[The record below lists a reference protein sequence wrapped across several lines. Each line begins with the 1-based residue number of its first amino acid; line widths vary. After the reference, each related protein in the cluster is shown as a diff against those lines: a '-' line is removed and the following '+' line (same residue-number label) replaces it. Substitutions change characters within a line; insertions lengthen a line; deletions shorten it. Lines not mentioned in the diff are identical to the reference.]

1 SRRRHTRS
9 TRDWSS
15 DVCSSDL
22 PSAPAGNP
30 TAPSGAES
38 AVRQVIA
45 GYVRAIE
52 TKDIALFKTLKPD
65 LSSDEEKRLQEAF
78 KSIPFQQV
86 GITIDAVE
94 VDGPRAVVRASRQDS
109 INGTPTRPHQQTFR
123 LVRKDGAWSIQSIG
137 Q

>member
-1 SRRRHTRS
+1 VA
-9 TRDWSS
+9 SS
-15 DVCSSDL
+15 PAL
-22 PSAPAGNP
+22 ASAH
-30 TAPSGAES
+30 S

-45 GYVRAIE
+45 DYARAIE
-52 TKDIALFKTLKPD
+52 TKDVGLFKTVKPD

-78 KSIPFQQV
+78 RSIPSQQV

-94 VDGPRAVVRASRQDS
+94 VDGAQAVVRASRRDS
-109 INGTPTRPHQQTFR
+109 INGKPLRPHQQTFR